1 MKRILLPFT
10 LIILLLS
17 CKKDDPIIID
27 IPDDYLKNG
36 VYITIDPRMELLAVV
51 QHFTTWADDHHTNLN
66 FDYVNE
72 VENYFSSFSQHPAI
86 SKCQELI
93 DNGFTYDAPVNYIL
107 FHDYPPELT
116 RLAPYSDYLTGR
128 ARGVT
133 NLTDF
138 ADKLRDFAAET
149 DFLNFYDSCKT
160 FYDETLTLA
169 FNTLGNMNYIE
180 LMEDYYGETKYK
192 YIIIPTPLFDGGGYG
207 PRVDLPEGQYVYN
220 VLGPANLNNSIP
232 AFGKES
238 DFKHI
243 ILHEFSHSFVNPLT
257 EKNID
262 EVNKSS
268 ELFEPIKEKMKEQ
281 AYSNWY
287 VCVNEH
293 LVRTNVI
300 RMRIKNEGESIKDD
314 LMEYEKSRSFIYIS
328 QLDTLM
334 QRYESNRTKYPTYED
349 FYPEIIN
356 LFNTLADNTF

>member
-1 MKRILLPFT
+1 MKNILLLFT
-10 LIILLLS
+10 LIVLLPG

-27 IPDDYLKNG
+27 IPDDYFKNG
-36 VYITIDPRMELLAVV
+36 VYVTIDPRMELLAVV
-51 QHFTTWADDHHTNLN
+51 QHFTTWANDHHTNLN

-86 SKCQELI
+86 NKCQELI

-107 FHDYPPELT
+107 FHDYPPEL
-116 RLAPYSDYLTGR
+116 RRMAPYSDYLTGR

-133 NLTDF
+133 NLADF
-138 ADKLRDFAAET
+138 ADKLRDFAT
-149 DFLNFYDSCKT
+149 KTGFMSFYDSCKT
-160 FYDETLTLA
+160 FYNETLTLA

-180 LMEDYYGETKYK
+180 LMEDYYGDTKYK

-220 VLGPANLNNSIP
+220 VLGPTRLNNGIP

-243 ILHEFSHSFVNPLT
+243 LLHEFSHSFVNPLT

-268 ELFEPIKEKMKEQ
+268 GLFEPIKEKMKEQ
-281 AYSNWY
+281 AYSSWY

-293 LVRTNVI
+293 LVRINVI
-300 RMRIKNEGESIKDD
+300 RMRIKSEGESIKDD

-334 QRYESNRTKYPTYED
+334 QSYESNRSEYPTYED

-356 LFNTLADNTF
+356 LFNTLADLN